1 MTEIVGE
8 GLEVGQGV
16 VALNDGGSLIDW
28 SGDRSVSGALVGGGC
43 RWWWRL
49 DVSGLSVPL
58 DGESDRADG
67 KDVAGIDD
75 GFNDAFAV
83 DEGAV
88 GAAEVLDYGLATL
101 LHDSAVLSGD
111 DADRYANI
119 AVGAAANYVFAGP
132 ERDVF
137 ASAVS
142 AKNHQGEC
150 HSECPV

>member
-88 GAAEVLDYGLATL
+88 GTAEVLDYGLVAL
-101 LHDSAVLSGD
+101 LQDAAVFTRD
-111 DADRYANI
+111 DADGDAHFAIRT
-119 AVGAAANYVFAGP
+119 AADDAFAGP
-132 ERDVF
+132 
-137 ASAVS
+137 
-142 AKNHQGEC
+142 
-150 HSECPV
+150 